1 MSRRPSPIRQVLFRP
16 CFAGSGLWILFT
28 GYAISS
34 TQHPSAFIGY
44 IIVPP
49 IAVGRARADPA
60 LGLPAPRRTRG
71 ARRGYGRAF
80 KERDLASGAGR
91 IVERHCS
98 IHLATTS
105 PSRVANSS
113 RSIPKATAPRL
124 HARIAA
130 KHSSSRSLATPRAK
144 LRNTKSCASQVR
156 AMLELLNGA
165 ERLAEVRTTCPASSS
180 PLQKARW

>member
-16 CFAGSGLWILFT
+16 CFAGSGLWVLFT

-80 KERDLASGAGR
+80 KERDLASGAGGSSNV
-91 IVERHCS
+91 IV
-98 IHLATTS
+98 
-105 PSRVANSS
+105 PSTW
-113 RSIPKATAPRL
+113 PL
-124 HARIAA
+124 
-130 KHSSSRSLATPRAK
+130 
-144 LRNTKSCASQVR
+144 LRQVASQTR
-156 AMLELLNGA
+156 PGQSRRRR
-165 ERLAEVRTTCPASSS
+165 RLAYMRG
-180 PLQKARW
+180 